1 MKRTEASFSPNSID
15 SSCLRVAQT
24 PRTRD
29 MAIFLLT
36 TMTTTTTRLITL
48 PLAPA
53 RGVMKHIRI
62 FQPSTP
68 IRPIFCQDF
77 FQNLRISC
85 HKLLAAL
92 LTQGAKYSIFVRTVK
107 NRGIFR
113 EFYARIFT
121 STEHTVRS
129 ILSSFPYCLFLVLHK
144 LGEGGGGRAWCHAYH
159 VT

>member
-1 MKRTEASFSPNSID
+1 MPNSID

-36 TMTTTTTRLITL
+36 TTTTTTTTRLITL
-48 PLAPA
+48 PLAHA

-129 ILSSFPYCLFLVLHK
+129 ILSSFPYC
-144 LGEGGGGRAWCHAYH
+144 GTSQIGGGGRRKGLVSCLSCDLG
-159 VT
+159 